1 MLKIFDPKLPY
12 LKYVV
17 WTLRIAIGATFI
29 LSGIAKVID
38 LWGFVYK
45 IEQYL
50 NVWGVPPLRTIVFM
64 TALAISAVE
73 FIVGVMLATGS
84 YKRLSVYIASL
95 LMLVMLPLSVYIVIA
110 DPVED
115 CGCFGDLFV
124 VSNTATLI
132 KNIVIVGAISVLILY
147 NAKVKGLFHR
157 YTQWMQAVIC
167 VSYVLLVGLIGY
179 NVQPLV
185 DFREFKN
192 GTSIFS
198 EDTKSIETSFVYEKD
213 GQKETFN
220 YNNLPDSTWTF
231 VERIDGND
239 VASDNDSGLVITI
252 DGEDVTQDVIS
263 DYGEQLLLLI
273 PEVDR
278 ADISYTYTIN
288 EINRYIE
295 ERGGSMVGLIAT
307 NEHGLEYWRDIS
319 LAEYDLYSMEDTE
332 VKAIARGHIS
342 LVYLIDGV
350 IQWKRTLSSINDT
363 LFSNVNVVDALS
375 LLYFNG
381 TRLFWIITAIHA
393 GLMLILLI
401 FDKFSVRL
409 RRKICRKNKKKNVT
423 LQSEKTN

>member
-1 MLKIFDPKLPY
+1 
-12 LKYVV
+12 
-17 WTLRIAIGATFI
+17 
-29 LSGIAKVID
+29 
-38 LWGFVYK
+38 
-45 IEQYL
+45 
-50 NVWGVPPLRTIVFM
+50 
-64 TALAISAVE
+64 
-73 FIVGVMLATGS
+73 
-84 YKRLSVYIASL
+84 
-95 LMLVMLPLSVYIVIA
+95 
-110 DPVED
+110 
-115 CGCFGDLFV
+115 
-124 VSNTATLI
+124 
-132 KNIVIVGAISVLILY
+132 
-147 NAKVKGLFHR
+147 
-157 YTQWMQAVIC
+157 
-167 VSYVLLVGLIGY
+167 
-179 NVQPLV
+179 
-185 DFREFKN
+185 
-192 GTSIFS
+192 
-198 EDTKSIETSFVYEKD
+198 
-213 GQKETFN
+213 
-220 YNNLPDSTWTF
+220 
-231 VERIDGND
+231 
-239 VASDNDSGLVITI
+239 
-252 DGEDVTQDVIS
+252 
-263 DYGEQLLLLI
+263 
-273 PEVDR
+273 
-278 ADISYTYTIN
+278 DISYTYTIN